1 MSRLTI
7 AFLSSAALLAAMGQ
21 LLFRIGARDRYTLLQ
36 FINAP
41 IMLGLVLYG
50 MGTAMWIYALS
61 RELLVNVYAFTAL
74 TFVLVYLGGVFLL
87 GEQINLVKMT
97 GVALVLAGLYAI
109 TR

>member
-1 MSRLTI
+1 MTRTTI

-21 LLFRIGARDRYTLLQ
+21 LLFRIGARDRATLIDFL
-36 FINAP
+36 NMP
-41 IMLGLVLYG
+41 IFLGFVLYG
-50 MGTAMWIYALS
+50 LGTAMWIYALS

-87 GEQINLVKMT
+87 GESITFVKMT
-97 GVALVLAGLYAI
+97 GVALVLVGLYAI